1 MNIKADGA
9 QTGGA
14 FYILDGEIRIKCGG
28 EHFTAGP
35 GDFTFLP
42 GGIPDTFLATRGP
55 VRGLQITAPG
65 ARPASGNCATTTRSV
80 KEPGT
85 SSVCGSRRSA
95 SVPVGLARRSA
106 DFSSPKTAAITIL
119 ELHATEP
126 PLLTDKTHAFA
137 EEIDG
142 HVAASPRQD
151 PVSPGGY
158 REHPSRPGRVLRP
171 LTIRH
176 HASGEAVSLRQAM
189 ARRAANAEHA
199 PLAGQLR
206 SAHLARRAVSGHDSA
221 PAHRRLRVVTI
232 RANSLPRGG
241 I

>member
-1 MNIKADGA
+1 MNIKAGAA

-14 FYILDGEIRIKCGG
+14 FYILDGEIRIECGDK
-28 EHFTAGP
+28 HLTAGP

-42 GGIPDTFLATRGP
+42 RGIPDTFLATRGS

-65 ARPASGNCATTTRSV
+65 ARPPSGNCATTARSV

-85 SSVCGSRRSA
+85 SSVRGSRRSA
-95 SVPVGLARRSA
+95 SVPVGLASSSA
-106 DFSSPKTAAITIL
+106 GFPSPKITPITIL

-126 PLLTDKTHAFA
+126 PLLTDKMPAFA

-142 HVAASPRQD
+142 RVAAMPRQD

-171 LTIRH
+171 LTVRH
-176 HASGEAVSLRQAM
+176 HASR
-189 ARRAANAEHA
+189 
-199 PLAGQLR
+199 
-206 SAHLARRAVSGHDSA
+206 
-221 PAHRRLRVVTI
+221 
-232 RANSLPRGG
+232 
-241 I
+241 